1 MLASKVLRK
10 NINKKEVKNDLL
22 SKMAD
27 LKNRIDFNGS
37 YNESTG
43 EPETILPN
51 GMKVSYRSTG
61 WTKNMKLVLFPK
73 GYIEV
78 SGSLHKHY
86 NDGNQSSSG
95 VYAFRTN

>member
-1 MLASKVLRK
+1 MIDYIK
-10 NINKKEVKNDLL
+10 L
-22 SKMAD
+22 SSRLNETQMAD
-27 LKNRIDFNGS
+27 LRSKIDFIESING
-37 YNESTG
+37 STG

>member
-1 MLASKVLRK
+1 MIDYIK
-10 NINKKEVKNDLL
+10 L
-22 SKMAD
+22 SSRLNTTQMAD

-61 WTKNMKLVLFPK
+61 WTKNMKWVLFPK

-78 SGSLHKHY
+78 SGSLHKYY